1 MGKIQVRVELPRKD
15 RNFSQK
21 LTFVNT
27 SDNVGSG
34 ECYLLNKKLFL
45 NTIEFQKRQYLLTLA
60 TGWRSVI

>member
-1 MGKIQVRVELPRKD
+1 MRRIQVRAELPREHG
-15 RNFSQK
+15 NFSQK
-21 LTFVNT
+21 LTLVST